1 MAHNPRCPNTPKG
14 TKRHGDQGG
23 STHWDMNIGLFK
35 AEVMQACIHEIKRVE
50 GAARLNNEK
59 PKKSRN
65 QICEEFGLS
74 PSTVSSD
81 TVHFVSLVGTPAL
94 VSLMENV
101 ASSLGT
107 Q

>member
-14 TKRHGDQGG
+14 TKRHGDQGR
-23 STHWDMNIGLFK
+23 STHWDTNIGLFK
-35 AEVMQACIHEIKRVE
+35 VEVMQVCIDEINLVE

-59 PKKSRN
+59 RKKSRN
-65 QICEEFGLS
+65 QICEEFRLS

-81 TVHFVSLVGTPAL
+81 TVPYVSLVGTPAL